1 MTFFDT
7 MLSWVLYS
15 VFTELMKKKTRKISL
30 FLLLNFQILV
40 LAALFPVHIHAHHH
54 KHCSQRI
61 FLSYTEVSTSVH
73 HCAHH
78 CDGTSVLEYVYSRFT
93 IPDSTHSRKP
103 GIASAVLITIISQS
117 RYRTTEYFLRVDTT
131 LRKDF
136 TCSLQPER
144 APPA

>member
-1 MTFFDT
+1 
-7 MLSWVLYS
+7 
-15 VFTELMKKKTRKISL
+15 MKKKTRNISF
-30 FLLLNFQILV
+30 FLLFNFQILV
-40 LAALFPVHIHAHHH
+40 LAVLCPVHIHGHHH
-54 KHCSQRI
+54 EYCAHRI
-61 FLSYTEVSTSVH
+61 FFSCSEVSASVH
-73 HCAHH
+73 HCEQH
-78 CDGTSVLEYVYSRFT
+78 CDGTSILEYLYSRSI